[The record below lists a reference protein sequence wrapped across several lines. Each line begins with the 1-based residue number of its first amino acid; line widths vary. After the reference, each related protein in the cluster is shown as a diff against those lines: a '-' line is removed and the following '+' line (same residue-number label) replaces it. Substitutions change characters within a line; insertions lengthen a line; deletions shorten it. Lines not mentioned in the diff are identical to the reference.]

1 MAGKV
6 YFGNTNKQQ
15 WIKAPLSGMSA
26 SPEGYSETSRF
37 LNGGASVRRSNAS
50 HRVFNMAWNGSMS
63 NPESPNDLSI
73 IKDFADGLHGE
84 GPFYWVDP
92 YAIDQNLFSPGWAAP
107 FMSIDFDWTGLC
119 PDLEDSPVQ
128 RETVLTS
135 SVTGIGTNS
144 QGYPYKTAKYTV
156 AGPNAESYKYT
167 FIIPDGYTLHLG
179 LHGKHGSTGGAFATP
194 YNASGVAGTDVQ
206 LTALGVDSSTRMNTS
221 FASTTAKR
229 VEFYLKKTDSG
240 PCEFFIAGLIA
251 QLLPTGVSP
260 ASGKFI
266 SGRGT
271 QQLEF
276 TGVNIDYT
284 SAAINDGQIGMTAT
298 LIESV

>member
-1 MAGKV
+1 MSRV
-6 YFGNTNKQQ
+6 YFGNKNHQS

-26 SPEGYSETSRF
+26 SPQPFSETSAF
-37 LNGGASVRRSNAS
+37 LNGGASVRRSRGS
-50 HRVFNMAWNGSMS
+50 HRVFEMGWNGSMN
-63 NPESPNDLSI
+63 NPGNINDLSI
-73 IKDFADGLHGE
+73 IKDFADGLYGD
-84 GPFYWVDP
+84 GPYYWVDP
-92 YAIDQNLFSPGWAAP
+92 YAMDQNLFAPGWAAP
-107 FMSIDFDWTGLC
+107 FMSIDFDWSGLC

-135 SVTGIGTNS
+135 AVTGIGTNTE
-144 QGYPYKTAKYTV
+144 GYPYKSAKYTV

-206 LTALGVDSSTRMNTS
+206 LTALGVDTTTRVNTS

-229 VEFYLKKTDSG
+229 VEFYLKKTASG
-240 PCEFFIAGLIA
+240 QCEFFIVGLIA
-251 QLLPTGVSP
+251 QLLPTGVTP
-260 ASGKFI
+260 PTGKFI

-276 TGVNIDYT
+276 SDMSIDYV
-284 SAAINDGQIGMTAT
+284 SAVINNGQIGMSAT
-298 LIESV
+298 LTEVV

>member
-1 MAGKV
+1 MSRV
-6 YFGNTNKQQ
+6 YFGNKNHQS

-26 SPEGYSETSRF
+26 SPQPFSETSAF
-37 LNGGASVRRSNAS
+37 LNGGASVRRSRGS
-50 HRVFNMAWNGSMS
+50 HRVFDMGWNGSMN
-63 NPESPNDLSI
+63 NPGNINDLSI
-73 IKDFADGLHGE
+73 IKDFADGLYGD
-84 GPFYWVDP
+84 GPYYWVDP
-92 YAIDQNLFSPGWAAP
+92 YAMDQNLFAPGWAAP
-107 FMSIDFDWTGLC
+107 FMSIDFDWSGLC

-135 SVTGIGTNS
+135 AVTGIGTNTE
-144 QGYPYKTAKYTV
+144 GYPYKSAKYTV
-156 AGPNAESYKYT
+156 AGLNGESYKYT

-206 LTALGVDSSTRMNTS
+206 LTALGVDTTTRVNTS

-229 VEFYLKKTDSG
+229 VDFYLKKTASG
-240 PCEFFIAGLIA
+240 TCEFFITGLIA

-260 ASGKFI
+260 ATGKFI

-276 TGVNIDYT
+276 SDMSIDYV
-284 SAAINDGQIGMTAT
+284 SAAINDGQIGMSAT
-298 LIESV
+298 LTEVV

>member
-6 YFGNTNKQQ
+6 YFGNKIKQD

-26 SPEGYSETSRF
+26 SPEGFSETSAF
-37 LNGGASVRRSNAS
+37 LNGGASVRRSKGS
-50 HRVFNMAWNGSMS
+50 HRVFQMGWNGSMN
-63 NPESPNDLSI
+63 NPGSIDDLSI
-73 IKDFADGLHGE
+73 IKDFADGLHGD

-92 YAIDQNLFSPGWAAP
+92 YAMDQNLFSPGWAAP
-107 FMSIDFDWTGLC
+107 FMSIDFDWAGLC
-119 PDLEDSPVQ
+119 PDIAGSPVQ
-128 RETVLTS
+128 RDTVLTS
-135 SVTGIGTNS
+135 AVTGIGTNT
-144 QGYPYKTAKYTV
+144 QGYAYKTAKYTV
-156 AGPNAESYKYT
+156 AGPNAQSYKYT

-206 LTALGVDSSTRMNTS
+206 LTALGVDTTTRVNTS
-221 FASTTAKR
+221 FASTSVKR
-229 VEFYLKKTDSG
+229 VEFYLKKTASG
-240 PCEFFIAGLIA
+240 PCEFFITGLIA

-260 ASGKFI
+260 ATGKFI

-276 TGVNIDYT
+276 TEVDINYV
-284 SAAINDGQIGMTAT
+284 SAAINNGQIGMTAT
-298 LIESV
+298 LIEAL